1 MNLPTSGEYQI
12 SAAKDGYT
20 FNSAGVS
27 FVTPGGNQ
35 TADIQT
41 IKPTL
46 LTVADSDR
54 AVALELT
61 QFLDGPFPVITTL
74 LSEGR
79 NTTRIIVFGTDLGL
93 LPGEN
98 VEAITA
104 EAEDATQ
111 TKYPLRVEFVSPL
124 PELSNVSQIVLR
136 LNRDL
141 DEAGEVMVAIT
152 VHGRTSNKVR
162 ITIQR

>member
-1 MNLPTSGEYQI
+1 SDEYQI
-12 SAAKDGYT
+12 IAAKAGYT
-20 FNSAGVS
+20 FSSAGVS
-27 FVTPGGNQ
+27 LVTPGGNR

-41 IKPTL
+41 AKPTL
-46 LTVADSDR
+46 LTVPDSDR

-79 NTTRIIVFGTDLGL
+79 NTTRIIVFGSDLGL

-104 EAEDATQ
+104 EAEDADHIN
-111 TKYPLRVEFVSPL
+111 YPLRVEFVGPL

-141 DEAGEVMVAIT
+141 DEAGEVLVTIT

-162 ITIQR
+162 IAIHP

>member
-1 MNLPTSGEYQI
+1 MGL
-12 SAAKDGYT
+12 
-20 FNSAGVS
+20 
-27 FVTPGGNQ
+27 VTPSGNR

-41 IKPTL
+41 AKPTL
-46 LTVADSDR
+46 LTLPDSDR

-79 NTTRIIVFGTDLGL
+79 NTTRIMLFGTDLGL
-93 LPGEN
+93 RPGEDAE
-98 VEAITA
+98 VITA
-104 EAEDATQ
+104 EAEDAAH

-124 PELSNVSQIVLR
+124 PELPHASQIVLR

-141 DEAGEVMVAIT
+141 DDTGQVFVTIT

-162 ITIQR
+162 IAIQR